1 MMHICPTCN
10 GSRDDILHALRR
22 NRPKSIKDA
31 LAMAE
36 GCDDCL
42 EYVEAVI
49 ARSKPREVAA

>member
-22 NRPKSIKDA
+22 NWPKSVMDA
-31 LAMAE
+31 FAMAE

-49 ARSKPREVAA
+49 ARSLAWEVAA